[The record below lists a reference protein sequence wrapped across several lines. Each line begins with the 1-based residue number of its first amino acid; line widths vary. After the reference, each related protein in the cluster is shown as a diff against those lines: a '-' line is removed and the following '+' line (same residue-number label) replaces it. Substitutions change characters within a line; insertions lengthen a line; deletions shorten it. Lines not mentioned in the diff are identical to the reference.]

1 MHCTKKP
8 NVHCTKK
15 PYVHSTFKALLIKQS
30 LPKYN
35 ANIVSMLQQ
44 FLLGKEITMLLK
56 INFLAYLYS
65 VYLLLHQHIL
75 ERLVNSSSV
84 TSYSIML
91 SKRSS
96 ATFLNLLSEITKGAF
111 KGLKRKF
118 GQKVAQFKYI

>member
-35 ANIVSMLQQ
+35 ANILSMLQQ

-75 ERLVNSSSV
+75 EGLVNSV
-84 TSYSIML
+84 TSSSIRL

-96 ATFLNLLSEITKGAF
+96 ATFLDIKCRIFRTGERCPRPPKMALFS
-111 KGLKRKF
+111 
-118 GQKVAQFKYI
+118 QF